1 MRAPLSRQADL
12 SLRQYILDQGLG
24 PGDALPS
31 EGELATRL
39 EMGKTSIREGIRRL
53 ETLGIV
59 EVRHGRGLFVGRFSF
74 APLIEQL
81 PYSLA
86 MDSVPFRD
94 LLQVRRALEEG
105 LVVQAAA
112 RLTEADLSTLDDL
125 VAQMRT
131 GSQDGRVPP
140 DVDRAFHLALFAP
153 LGNRFVSEL
162 QEVFWDIFHRAVEH
176 VPARPGLHT
185 ADDHANIVT
194 AIRSGD
200 ALRMTRAIA
209 DHFADIEAV
218 VEDLVV
224 GAAQGADRT
233 PA

>member
-1 MRAPLSRQADL
+1 MRAPLSRQAEL
-12 SLRQYILDQGLG
+12 SLRQYILDEGLN
-24 PGDALPS
+24 PGDPLPS
-31 EGELATRL
+31 EGDLAARL

-112 RLTEADLSTLDDL
+112 RLDEADLAKLDDL
-125 VAQMRT
+125 VGQMRA
-131 GSQDGRVPP
+131 GADDGRVPP
-140 DVDRAFHLALFAP
+140 EVDRAFHLALFAP

-162 QEVFWDIFHRAVEH
+162 QEVFWDIFHRAVAH
-176 VPARPGLHT
+176 VPPRPGLHT
-185 ADDHANIVT
+185 AQDHANIVA
-194 AIRSGD
+194 AIRTGD
-200 ALRMTRAIA
+200 AMQMTQAIA

-224 GAAQGADRT
+224 GGSQGASRT
-233 PA
+233 PV